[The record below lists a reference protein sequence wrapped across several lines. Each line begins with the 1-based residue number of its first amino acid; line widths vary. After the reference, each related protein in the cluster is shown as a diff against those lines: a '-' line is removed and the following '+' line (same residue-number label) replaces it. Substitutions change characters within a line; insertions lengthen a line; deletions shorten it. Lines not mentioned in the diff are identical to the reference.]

1 MIKAE
6 IINKP
11 GKNKPIKLKASFKN
25 NHTVNKLL
33 ANLITKKEYRT
44 NAYILKIWDIISK
57 IRKLEKP

>member
-11 GKNKPIKLKASFKN
+11 GKNKPIKLKVSFQN

-33 ANLITKKEYRT
+33 ANLVIKKEYRT
-44 NAYILKIWDIISK
+44 NTYSFKIWDIISK